1 MHPNIPRRQR
11 GGALSLLIV
20 LLVIG
25 VAAYFALHAY
35 TARQTGP
42 TGEQAMVNCSKAAS
56 DLVGRTGG
64 IGADYKA
71 GYDALPAQCRSYLP
85 PPVQAPAAAEPQ

>member
-1 MHPNIPRRQR
+1 MRPKFLSSQR

-25 VAAYFALHAY
+25 LAAYFAIHAY
-35 TARQTGP
+35 TAKQAGP
-42 TGEQAMVNCSKAAS
+42 GGEQAMVNCSKAAS

-64 IGADYKA
+64 IGPDYKA
-71 GYDALPAQCRSYLP
+71 GYDALPAQCRGYLP
-85 PPVQAPAAAEPQ
+85 PPMQAPAAEPQ

>member
-1 MHPNIPRRQR
+1 MHPKPSSHQR

-25 VAAYFALHAY
+25 VAAYFAIHAY
-35 TARQTGP
+35 TAKQTGP
-42 TGEQAMVNCSKAAS
+42 GGEQQMVNCTKTVS

-64 IGADYKA
+64 IGPDYKA
-71 GYDALPAQCRSYLP
+71 GYDALPAQCRGYAP
-85 PPVQAPAAAEPQ
+85 PPVQAPPTESQ

>member
-1 MHPNIPRRQR
+1 MQPKSPARQR

-25 VAAYFALHAY
+25 LAAYFAIRSY
-35 TARQTGP
+35 TAKQTAP
-42 TGEQAMVNCSKAAS
+42 NGEQAMVNCSKAAS

-64 IGADYKA
+64 IGPDYKA
-71 GYDALPAQCRSYLP
+71 GYDALPAQCRAYLP
-85 PPVQAPAAAEPQ
+85 PPVQAPAEPQ